1 MGQKKKYVDVI
12 AREKESYI
20 YIILMKYSTLSILY
34 KAQISIRY
42 LS

>member
-20 YIILMKYSTLSILY
+20 YIYHIDKVFNFIDSL
-34 KAQISIRY
+34 
-42 LS
+42 